1 MLKTFPTFL
10 TRSSAPSV
18 LCRACLLQQM
28 TGRLTSW
35 SLHRTTCAAVMRRRC
50 GSTRGYAQSDDL
62 EPRAQRSG
70 APARQAGGVATRVPQ
85 PQPHTLNT
93 HTNLPS
99 IARPRHLIRS
109 PSNLARIPSICG
121 TTHHQRIRAQWH
133 PDPPQSHQ
141 NCLGQFQG
149 SQGAHG
155 HPRLK
160 QTTPLTGLSA
170 PKSPLPR
177 RRAPNVAR
185 CVASPRRGHTVIE
198 RQRQIGRSENPQNW

>member
-1 MLKTFPTFL
+1 VTRAPDKATPFPALPIQKCSASSEPSALSLSL
-10 TRSSAPSV
+10 TYSGDSAHQ
-18 LCRACLLQQM
+18 R
-28 TGRLTSW
+28 
-35 SLHRTTCAAVMRRRC
+35 HRC
-50 GSTRGYAQSDDL
+50 GSTCGYAQSDDL
-62 EPRAQRSG
+62 EPRARHNG
-70 APARQAGGVATRVPQ
+70 APARQAGGVATCMPQ

-109 PSNLARIPSICG
+109 PSNMARIPSICG
-121 TTHHQRIRAQWH
+121 TMHPQRIRVQRR

-141 NCLGQFQG
+141 NCLGQIQG
-149 SQGAHG
+149 SQGARG

-160 QTTPLTGLSA
+160 QMTPLMGLSA
-170 PKSPLPR
+170 LKSPLPC

-185 CVASPRRGHTVIE
+185 CVARPRRGHTVIE

>member
-1 MLKTFPTFL
+1 
-10 TRSSAPSV
+10 
-18 LCRACLLQQM
+18 
-28 TGRLTSW
+28 
-35 SLHRTTCAAVMRRRC
+35 MRRRC
-50 GSTRGYAQSDDL
+50 GSTCGYAQSDDL
-62 EPRAQRSG
+62 EPRARRSR
-70 APARQAGGVATRVPQ
+70 APARQASGVATRV

-93 HTNLPS
+93 HTNLPL

-121 TTHHQRIRAQWH
+121 TTHPQQIRAQRR

-149 SQGAHG
+149 SQGACG

-160 QTTPLTGLSA
+160 QTMPLMGLSA

-177 RRAPNVAR
+177 RRAPNVTR
-185 CVASPRRGHTVIE
+185 CVARLRRGHTVIG
-198 RQRQIGRSENPQNW
+198 RQRQIGRLENPQNW